1 MQEKS
6 HDKEKRG
13 IFSSIFPREYDFE
26 KMLSDQAEKTLE
38 GVHTFIRWLEQ
49 DSLEEPRVLV
59 QIEEEV
65 DELRYEM
72 EGKLVT
78 SFSTPFDRQDIYS
91 LSRQMD
97 YILNYA
103 SETAREIYAF
113 QVSPDPY
120 VLDMAAALLD
130 GTEQLVMGVKIMR
143 QDSLKVEE
151 RIRRTRRALHRID
164 EIYINSMADLFQTE
178 DTMNALKKRE
188 VYHHLRDAGRALRSA
203 VDFLHRAVMGLT

>member
-6 HDKEKRG
+6 HNKENRG
-13 IFSSIFPREYDFE
+13 LFDAIFPREYDFE

-49 DSLEEPRVLV
+49 EPLEAPDALV

-65 DELRYEM
+65 DQMRYDM
-72 EGKLVT
+72 EEKLIT

-113 QVSPDPY
+113 GVTPDSY
-120 VLDMAAALLD
+120 INDMAAVLSD
-130 GTEQLVMGVKIMR
+130 GTEQLVMGVKVMQTDR
-143 QDSLKVEE
+143 QKVEE
-151 RIRRTRRALHRID
+151 RIRRARRALHQID
-164 EIYINSMADLFQTE
+164 GIYIGSMANLFQTE
-178 DTMNALKKRE
+178 NPMNALKKRE

-203 VDFLHRAVMGLT
+203 LDFLHRAVVGLM